1 MPRGRRHA
9 EAAVVVDR
17 WRAQSDAGELPERVV
32 LLVRQPAAAEHADRR
47 APVARLASPHLG
59 DDPVERLVPSR
70 PCTARRRARRAS
82 AGWSTAARGQGARA
96 AVQPFWQR
104 PPRLTGKSRAST
116 CTRPRSSTTRS
127 MPHCTAQI
135 RAMRRDPRVVA
146 QAAMST
152 SASRAPLSIASAMTS
167 NAAAHASA
175 CSGRH
180 ASPAISAN
188 EAISTCPTTA

>member
-17 WRAQSDAGELPERVV
+17 WRAQRDAGELPERVV

-70 PCTARRRARRAS
+70 PCAARRAS

-180 ASPAISAN
+180 AFPAISAN
-188 EAISTCPTTA
+188 EAISTCPT